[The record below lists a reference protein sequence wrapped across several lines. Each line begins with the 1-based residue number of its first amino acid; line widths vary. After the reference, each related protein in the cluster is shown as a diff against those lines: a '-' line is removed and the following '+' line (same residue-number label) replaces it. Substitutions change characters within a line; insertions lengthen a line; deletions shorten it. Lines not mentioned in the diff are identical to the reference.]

1 MRKHILVGALC
12 CLMNLAVPGCAATP
26 KLLRPLPEA
35 VWAELARGQ
44 AQDLIVEFESVHL
57 KAQALADWPTASVQ
71 VLRDFDGLPLVLLR
85 LRSTGALQALLAH
98 AAVVNVYQNQQEN
111 RLPAK

>member
-12 CLMNLAVPGCAATP
+12 CLLNFAVPGCADTP
-26 KLLRPLPEA
+26 KLMQPLPEA

-57 KAQALADWPTASVQ
+57 KAQALADLPASSVQ
-71 VLRDFDGLPLVLLR
+71 VLKDFDGLPLVLVR
-85 LRSTGALQALLAH
+85 LRTADALRALLAH
-98 AAVVNVYQNQQEN
+98 TAVVNVYQNQQEN